1 MSNPFKGANKE
12 TDEINPDIAKSGIN
26 EEENLESESLQ
37 QNNETKAEVNPD
49 AEVVIDED
57 TSITPESEQTQN
69 EGCGKLQEEYDKL
82 NNQYIRL
89 AADFDNYRKRQAQ
102 ERESLLKYGAED
114 TLKKLI
120 EVLDNFDRGEKAI
133 QDIEDCE
140 KVKESFN
147 LVYKQLKDALG
158 KVGLETI
165 DCVGQ
170 EFDPNF
176 HEAVMQTPTSE
187 HPEHTIIAE
196 LQKGYKLGDRVLRP
210 ALVNVATA
218 E

>member
-1 MSNPFKGANKE
+1 MANPFKGE
-12 TDEINPDIAKSGIN
+12 T
-26 EEENLESESLQ
+26 EENNIEKEA
-37 QNNETKAEVNPD
+37 TKTEVNPD
-49 AEVVIDED
+49 AEVVVEEKTDAEK
-57 TSITPESEQTQN
+57 SSEQEEATS
-69 EGCGKLQEEYDKL
+69 EMSELDKLQSEYDKL

-120 EVLDNFDRGEKAI
+120 DVLDNFDRGEKAI
-133 QDIEDCE
+133 ADVEDCE
-140 KVKESFN
+140 KVKESFT
-147 LVYKQLKDALG
+147 LVHKQLTDALA
-158 KVGLETI
+158 KVGLEVI
-165 DCVGQ
+165 ECEGK
-170 EFDPNF
+170 EFDPNY
-176 HEAVMQTPTSE
+176 HEAVMQTPTNE

-210 ALVNVATA
+210 SLVNVATA

>member
-26 EEENLESESLQ
+26 EEMNSESESLQ

-57 TSITPESEQTQN
+57 TSITPESDQAQN